1 MSLEHIWN
9 LKCSWKRNVGRYI
22 IHKATPHKKPHVSS
36 CIHRREFSNQ
46 TQLELCGIYIRAGRL
61 INPTRGAYLVTYL
74 KLWLLLFWDHLRI
87 GLDELRRLSLL
98 SRHVDNGNTFIFQV
112 FFRFPPK
119 KSTSDHTIRDMNP
132 GPLGPNQTPR
142 AAQWGRMMKLGGGFA
157 GI

>member
-1 MSLEHIWN
+1 MCFAPGCFRLNICPPKSHAEPPGASYGTQIDAVAAQWRYPKIYPPVSL
-9 LKCSWKRNVGRYI
+9 KRI
-22 IHKATPHKKPHVSS
+22 
-36 CIHRREFSNQ
+36 C
-46 TQLELCGIYIRAGRL
+46 LRAGSL
-61 INPTRGAYLVTYL
+61 INPTRDMYLVTYL
-74 KLWLLLFWDHLRI
+74 KLWSFLFWDHLRI

-98 SRHVDNGNTFIFQV
+98 SRHVDNGNTFIFFI

-142 AAQWGRMMKLGGGFA
+142 AAQWGLMMKLGGGFA